1 MCDPQ
6 LWRSHTDLCPPTK
19 HKQSTFPGA
28 AVLPHAAA
36 TLPNPGHGPLPY
48 SRAQP
53 HPSGRAATFAARSWP
68 APPCRPSLG
77 LTQLWCPALPQVFQP
92 GTSVSASVG
101 PHPKK
106 PGLPDN
112 GLSPSLWPKLQP
124 HSPETPS
131 PFPSLARRLSAT
143 QDIKHSLGLLPVIFL
158 HFPST
163 GVRSTH
169 TPGIYCSSP
178 R

>member
-19 HKQSTFPGA
+19 HSQPFPELLFCPMLW
-28 AVLPHAAA
+28 LPFQTLA
-36 TLPNPGHGPLPY
+36 TGHCLI
-48 SRAQP
+48 
-53 HPSGRAATFAARSWP
+53 HEPSPIRQGGRPATFAARSWP
-68 APPCRPSLG
+68 TPPCRPSLG

-106 PGLPDN
+106 IGLPAN
-112 GLSPSLWPKLQP
+112 GLSLSLWPKLQP
-124 HSPETPS
+124 HSPETLS

-163 GVRSTH
+163 GVRSRY
-169 TPGIYCSSP
+169 TPGIYCTSS